1 MITNTDKPLSHTSS
15 KRKTNDLPS
24 KNQSNV
30 NPPVIKNTNYLREK
44 ELKNEPRTCQ
54 LPLSSQP
61 SGPLRNENMVTAA
74 RAALVRD
81 KLLLEEPLLLHNTA
95 TALPGAHGEGELLP
109 RCPSLS

>member
-1 MITNTDKPLSHTSS
+1 MISPQRTNLMSTP
-15 KRKTNDLPS
+15 R
-24 KNQSNV
+24 
-30 NPPVIKNTNYLREK
+30 VIKNTNYLREK

-54 LPLSSQP
+54 LPLSNQP

-109 RCPSLS
+109 RCPLTFLAG